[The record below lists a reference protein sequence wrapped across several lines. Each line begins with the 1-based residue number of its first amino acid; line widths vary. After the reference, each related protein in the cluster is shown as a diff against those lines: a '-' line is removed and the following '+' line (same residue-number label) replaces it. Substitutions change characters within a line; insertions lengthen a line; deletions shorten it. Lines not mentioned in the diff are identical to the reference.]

1 MLPNFNLMLANFN
14 LMLANF
20 NLSYRHSTEPME
32 TKLWLNELTKIKQY
46 VLILYH
52 PDL

>member
-1 MLPNFNLMLANFN
+1 MQVSITASVISI
-14 LMLANF
+14 
-20 NLSYRHSTEPME
+20 LSYRHSTEPME

-46 VLILYH
+46 ELILYH